1 MPRQRRAVAGGGE
14 RHGGRGAGARRRSF
28 ADSIAPVS
36 ASLSAGTASG
46 AGHDA
51 IAGVERLRG
60 SRSDDHLT
68 GSDGPDRLTGGLGDD
83 HLRGLAGHDVL
94 AGGPGNDTLDGGADS
109 DVCKQGPGS
118 GPITHCEH

>member
-1 MPRQRRAVAGGGE
+1 VLWPGAGNDTVAGGPGLD
-14 RHGGRGAGARRRSF
+14 AVSF

-60 SRSDDHLT
+60 SRSDDHLI
-68 GSDGPDRLTGGLGDD
+68 GSDGPDRLTGGFGDD